1 MNDLLKRLRDVGKRV
16 PGASH
21 LARTLRSARK
31 YVRHVPHIWRGGA
44 DIFGGYYRSNHWN
57 SEESRSGQGSS
68 LAATEMLRGSLREL
82 LRQLNVRS
90 VLDVPCGDFNWFQH
104 VDLGDI
110 EYTGADVVRELVAEN
125 ARLHARPGRRFL
137 HADATKQTLPRAD
150 LVFCRDLFVHLPYSA
165 IWHVLANLRASK
177 STYLLTTTF
186 PDRTANAN
194 IITGMWRP
202 LNLERAPFHFPP
214 PMQLLEE
221 QTFGPDLRK
230 CMGLWRL
237 AELPTAPRS

>member
-1 MNDLLKRLRDVGKRV
+1 MSDLLKRLRDAGKRV
-16 PGASH
+16 PGAVG
-21 LARTLRSARK
+21 LVRTLRSARK
-31 YVRHVPHIWRGGA
+31 YARHVRHIWRGSA
-44 DIFGGYYRSNHWN
+44 DIFGSYYRSNRW
-57 SEESRSGQGSS
+57 SSDESRSGQGSS
-68 LAATEMLRGSLREL
+68 LAATEALRANLGTLLQEL
-82 LRQLNVRS
+82 KVRS
-90 VLDVPCGDFNWFQH
+90 VLDVPCGDFHWFQH
-104 VDLGDI
+104 VELGDI
-110 EYTGADVVRELVAEN
+110 AYTGADVVGEMVAEN
-125 ARLHARPGRRFL
+125 TRRYARPGRRFL
-137 HADATKQTLPRAD
+137 HADATQQPLPTAD

-165 IWHVLANLRASK
+165 IWQVLANLKASK

-214 PMQLLEE
+214 PLRLLEE

-237 AELPTAPRS
+237 AEIPATPDR